1 MSLKH
6 ALLGILTISPMTGYQ
21 LKQFF
26 DASVQHIWNAELSQ
40 IYPTLKQMEAERLVR
55 KTVEIQDARPNRKVY
70 HITQEGR
77 AELRRWMRESP
88 PATSIR
94 DPFLIRVFFGTE
106 IPPEDMLILLGRQ
119 MEEHQKLL
127 AFSDTVLR
135 QRIRK
140 GVEEL
145 GNKRAGLFWSLT
157 LDLAM
162 RYRKAYIDWC
172 ENAIEAIER
181 GEFEAPH
188 PEGVPDPFVERHLDA
203 EVVRESP

>member
-1 MSLKH
+1 VSLKH

-70 HITQEGR
+70 HITPEGR

-106 IPPEDMLILLGRQ
+106 VPPEDLLILLRRQ

-162 RYRKAYIDWC
+162 RYRKAYIEWC

-181 GEFEAPH
+181 GEFEAP
-188 PEGVPDPFVERHLDA
+188 PAEGVPDPFVERHLEADA
-203 EVVRESP
+203 ARESP

>member
-106 IPPEDMLILLGRQ
+106 IPPEDMLILLRRQ

-188 PEGVPDPFVERHLDA
+188 TEGVPDPFVERHLDA
-203 EVVRESP
+203 EVVGESP

>member
-70 HITQEGR
+70 HITPEGR
-77 AELRRWMRESP
+77 AELRRWLRESP

-94 DPFLIRVFFGTE
+94 DPFLIRVFFGAE
-106 IPPEDMLILLGRQ
+106 IPQEDLLILFRRQ
-119 MEEHQKLL
+119 MEEHQKQL
-127 AFSDTVLR
+127 AFAGTVLR

-145 GNKRAGLFWSLT
+145 GNKRSGLFWSLT

-162 RYRKAYIDWC
+162 RFRKAYIEWC
-172 ENAIEAIER
+172 ERAIEAIER
-181 GEFEAPH
+181 GEFEP
-188 PEGVPDPFVERHLDA
+188 PPPQEVPDPFVDRHLDSA
-203 EVVRESP
+203 VIRDVP

>member
-6 ALLGILTISPMTGYQ
+6 ALLGILTISPMSGYQ

-26 DASVQHIWNAELSQ
+26 DASVQHFWNAELSQ
-40 IYPTLKQMEAERLVR
+40 IYPTLKQMEADRLVD
-55 KTVEIQDARPNRKVY
+55 KTVEIQDTRPNRKVY

-77 AELRRWMRESP
+77 AELRRWMRESS

-106 IPPEDMLILLGRQ
+106 VPPEDMLILLRRQ

-127 AFSDTVLR
+127 AFSETVLR

-145 GNKRAGLFWSLT
+145 RSRRAGLFWSLT
-157 LDLAM
+157 LDLAV
-162 RYRKAYIDWC
+162 RYRRAYIDWC
-172 ENAIEAIER
+172 ERAIEAIER
-181 GEFEAPH
+181 GEYALPADEP
-188 PEGVPDPFVERHLDA
+188 VPDPFLHRTIDGTPADEA
-203 EVVRESP
+203 S